1 MNDNH
6 RRAINSILRYVE
18 MRLLDE
24 RLKLTNNEVRELHH
38 IRDDFTPHEKTT
50 NLLMIES
57 LLDEIR
63 LVKSM
68 FGLEDEETSLRRE
81 VGAAF
86 SEAWV
91 TLEGLRPQSLVNY
104 GELDKDE
111 ETRLS
116 QCYESFFKIFRDPLR
131 E

>member
-1 MNDNH
+1 
-6 RRAINSILRYVE
+6 
-18 MRLLDE
+18 
-24 RLKLTNNEVRELHH
+24 
-38 IRDDFTPHEKTT
+38 
-50 NLLMIES
+50 MIES

-104 GELDKDE
+104 GELDKED
-111 ETRLS
+111 ETRLN
-116 QCYESFFKIFRDPLR
+116 QCYKSFFKIFRDYLR